1 MTSLVDFGFTAT
13 EAKVYLALLPISP
26 ATGYAVA
33 QAAKLARAN
42 TYDALEGLAARG
54 AVSRLPGKPA
64 RFAALDPDA
73 LVGRLRR
80 ESSRG
85 LDEISEALSR
95 IRRAEAAPRPPEVES
110 IVDRATLLAH
120 AAACARG
127 ARTEL
132 LAVVGP
138 WAADTFAALEAVHG
152 GVNGRVLSLGTPAPA
167 GATVRVVA
175 AREIDAYWGG
185 LPVALVADRRRAVCG
200 VVLGEGDAAGIATE
214 HPGVIPFLRH
224 LLRRELASATPQR
237 VS

>member
-1 MTSLVDFGFTAT
+1 MTNLADFGFTPT

-80 ESSRG
+80 EFSGG
-85 LDEISEALSR
+85 LDALAGALSQ
-95 IRRAEAAPRPPEVES
+95 IRRAEPAPKLPGVES
-110 IVDRATLLAH
+110 FADRETLLER
-120 AAACARG
+120 AAACASG

-138 WAADTFAALEAVHG
+138 WAADVFATLEALPG
-152 GVNGRVLSLGTPAPA
+152 AVNARVLSLGAPAPA
-167 GATVRVVA
+167 GATVRAVP
-175 AREIDAYWGG
+175 AREIETYWGG
-185 LPVALVADRRRAVCG
+185 LPVALVADRRRGVCG
-200 VVLGEGDAAGIATE
+200 VVLGDRDAAGIATE

-224 LLRRELASATPQR
+224 LLRRELASASPQR